1 MRRMI
6 VFLAMAMFFAIDV
19 AAQDSLVV
27 TETQKTDSLN
37 PYIVTWQLLNDLTLL
52 LIQVFKGI
60 LPAE

>member
-1 MRRMI
+1 MRRRI

-37 PYIVTWQLLNDLTLL
+37 PYIVT
-52 LIQVFKGI
+52 
-60 LPAE
+60 